1 MHSNARVPAFC
12 AAIAVAV
19 GAALTVSPSA
29 LAQSNGAIADAFK
42 GKTITVYVGLSPG
55 GGYDTNARVLA
66 KHMGRHV
73 PGEPTVIVKNMPGGG
88 GLVMTSYVANVAP
101 KDGLHIGAPQ
111 RGVPFEPL
119 TGGDVSHAKFDPLAL
134 NWLGSMNADTSVSV
148 ATRASGVK
156 TWQDL
161 KKKELIVAG
170 TGVGTES
177 VVVPYVLRSI
187 LGLKYKVIAGYPGS
201 NEMNLAMQRSEVFGR
216 GTVTWTSVKP
226 HKKEWIDS
234 GDQIILFQMGLK
246 KHPDLS
252 DVPLIIDLAET
263 DEQRTL
269 LELEFTG
276 FQLGRPYFLPAGVP
290 ADRVTALRRAFDA
303 TMKDKD
309 LIAEATKLD
318 LEVNATTG
326 EDMQDILKRVYAT
339 PKALVDKLAEAS
351 KYQPDLQ
358 VIKGAEGAKE

>member
-1 MHSNARVPAFC
+1 
-12 AAIAVAV
+12 
-19 GAALTVSPSA
+19 
-29 LAQSNGAIADAFK
+29 
-42 GKTITVYVGLSPG
+42 
-55 GGYDTNARVLA
+55 
-66 KHMGRHV
+66 
-73 PGEPTVIVKNMPGGG
+73 
-88 GLVMTSYVANVAP
+88 
-101 KDGLHIGAPQ
+101 
-111 RGVPFEPL
+111 
-119 TGGDVSHAKFDPLAL
+119 
-134 NWLGSMNADTSVSV
+134 
-148 ATRASGVK
+148 
-156 TWQDL
+156 
-161 KKKELIVAG
+161 
-170 TGVGTES
+170 
-177 VVVPYVLRSI
+177 VPYVLRSI

-216 GTVTWTSVKP
+216 GTVTWTSLKP